1 MKPIRVSAL
10 VPGMIVAKD
19 IFDATGLLMLNEGS
33 ILTAELITK
42 LEYWGLEEAFIEEPS
57 PSLKEQQEIAITP
70 QIMAAHERAIDLTGN
85 LMANPEIKDGDSL
98 IFKGMVG
105 DIENQIHLNSNVVLN
120 LCHLKTHDNYLYSHA
135 VNVSIVAIIIGR
147 ELRLDDIT
155 LKNLGLS
162 ALLHDFGMTKINK
175 SVYDQN
181 RKLTIEEWAEIKRH
195 PVYGY
200 ELLSGSGNFADEVLL
215 GIRQHHERFNGS
227 GYPDGLSGEGIHLFG
242 RIIAVA
248 DVYDACLSLRK
259 HRQRMTPY
267 ETLKNLLG
275 ESRLFDIKI
284 LKALV
289 TSMAIYPIGSFV
301 RLNTGEVAKVVGI
314 NHGYPFRPEIRIYLD
329 RNHHKLERPIRINLA
344 DEEYTQTYIQE
355 TLDYQESEK
364 MYTLL
369 EGQSD

>member
-1 MKPIRVSAL
+1 MKLIRVSAL

-19 IFDATGLLMLNEGS
+19 IFDTTGLLMLNEGS

-70 QIMAAHERAIDLTGN
+70 QIKAAHERAIDLTGN
-85 LMANPEIKDGDSL
+85 LMSTPDIKDGDSL

-105 DIENQIHLNSNVVLN
+105 DIESQIQLNSNVVLN
-120 LCHLKTHDNYLYSHA
+120 LCHLKIHDNYLYSHA
-135 VNVSIVAIIIGR
+135 VNVSIVAMIIGR

-155 LKNLGLS
+155 LKNLGLA
-162 ALLHDFGMTKINK
+162 ALLHDFGMTKIDK
-175 SVYDQN
+175 SVYDQI
-181 RKLTIEEWAEIKRH
+181 RKLTAEEWAEIKRH

-200 ELLSGSGNFADEVLL
+200 ELLSGSEDISEEVLL

-227 GYPDGLSGEGIHLFG
+227 GYPDGLSGESIHLFG

-301 RLNTGEVAKVVGI
+301 KLNTGEVAKVIGI
-314 NHGYPFRPEIRIYLD
+314 NHGFPFRPEIRIYLD
-329 RNHHKLERPIRINLA
+329 RNHQTLEKPIRINLA

-355 TLDYQESEK
+355 TLDYEESEK
-364 MYTLL
+364 MYTML
-369 EGQSD
+369 EE